1 MLPTI
6 EILNQAKDSDC
17 KVVLLEK
24 KKALAN
30 YFAKEQLTALQA
42 QLSKNKKLY
51 MNNGASFEAYYLKES
66 DEDSHEEAENLRH
79 AGWECFQKLK
89 ETQQTTIQLKSELKN
104 ENQVLEF
111 LEGLLLSSYTFEKYK
126 SKKSDFRLVNINLV
140 SSKITA
146 KHTEELLNVVKATF
160 IARDLVNEP
169 VISLTAEQ
177 LGKELMEHGKV
188 SGIKVEVLNHSKIKA
203 LKMGGLLSV
212 NLGSLL
218 PPTFSILEYKPKNA
232 INTKPYVLVGKGVV
246 YDTGGL
252 SLKPTPN
259 SMDMMKCDMAGAA
272 TVAGGIHAIALNKL
286 PVHVIGLI
294 PATDNRP
301 GQNAITPGD
310 VITMFDGQT
319 VEVLN
324 TDAEG
329 RLILADAIAYADK
342 YDPEWIMD
350 FATLTGSAVAAI
362 GPEGAV
368 MMGTMDS
375 QLKSQLTEAGNKSRE
390 RLVEFPLW
398 KIYHKQIESDIADLK
413 NLGGQYS
420 GAITAGVFLS
430 KFTKKPW
437 AHIDLAGPAYIK
449 SVDSY
454 RGKNGTGFGVRLI
467 YRFIQSLVE
476 EKHGKS
482 TKK

>member
-17 KVVLLEK
+17 KVILLEK
-24 KKALAN
+24 KKDLAN
-30 YFAKEQLTALQA
+30 YFGKDQLSALQA
-42 QLSKNKKLY
+42 QFAKNKKLY
-51 MNNGASFEAYYLKES
+51 INSGVSFEAYFLKES
-66 DEDSHEEAENLRH
+66 DEDAYEEAESLRH

-89 ETQQTTIQLKSELKN
+89 ENQQVSIQIRLELKN
-104 ENQVLEF
+104 EAQALDF
-111 LEGLLLSSYTFEKYK
+111 LEGLLLSCYTFEKYK
-126 SKKSDFRLVNINLV
+126 SKKSDFSLTNISLV

-160 IARDLVNEP
+160 VARDLVNEP

-177 LGKELMEHGKV
+177 LGKELIEQGKT
-188 SGIKVEVLNHSKIKA
+188 SGVKVEVLNHSKIKA

-329 RLILADAIAYADK
+329 RLIMADAIAYADK

-368 MMGTMDS
+368 MMGTMDN
-375 QLKSQLTEAGNKSRE
+375 QLKTQLTEAGNKCRE

-398 KIYHKQIESDIADLK
+398 KVYHKQIESDIADFK

-437 AHIDLAGPAYIK
+437 AHVDLAGPAYIK
-449 SVDSY
+449 GVDSY

-476 EKHGKS
+476 EKNGKS

>member
-6 EILNQAKDSDC
+6 EILNQEKDSDC
-17 KVVLLEK
+17 KVILLEK

-30 YFAKEQLTALQA
+30 YFIKEDLASMQA
-42 QLSKNKKLY
+42 QFSKNKKLLI
-51 MNNGASFEAYYLKES
+51 NKGASLEAYILKVSDQDPFEELENLRNAGWEFFQILKES
-66 DEDSHEEAENLRH
+66 PFTSIQIKAE
-79 AGWECFQKLK
+79 LK
-89 ETQQTTIQLKSELKN
+89 YETQMLD
-104 ENQVLEF
+104 F
-111 LEGLLLSSYTFEKYK
+111 LEGLLLSNYTFEKYK
-126 SKKSDFRLVNINLV
+126 SKKSEFSLDRITLV
-140 SSKITA
+140 SSKINTMQID
-146 KHTEELLNVVKATF
+146 ELLNIVKATF

-177 LGKELMEHGKV
+177 LGKELIQNGKE
-188 SGIKVEVLNHSKIKA
+188 SGYKVEVLNHSKIKA
-203 LKMGGLLSV
+203 LKMGGLLAV
-212 NLGSLL
+212 NFGSLL

-272 TVAGGIHAIALNKL
+272 AVAGGIHAIALNNL

-319 VEVLN
+319 VEVMN

-329 RLILADAIAYADK
+329 RLILADALAYADK
-342 YDPEWIMD
+342 FDPEWIMD

-368 MMGTMDS
+368 MMGNIDS
-375 QLKSQLTEAGNKSRE
+375 ELKSQLIAAGNKCRE

-398 KIYHKQIESDIADLK
+398 KVYHKQIDSDIADYK
-413 NLGGQYS
+413 NLGGPYS

-430 KFTKKPW
+430 KFTKRPW
-437 AHIDLAGPAYIK
+437 AHIDLAGPAYLKGI
-449 SVDSY
+449 DSY

-476 EKHGKS
+476 EKNGKS
-482 TKK
+482 SKK

>member
-42 QLSKNKKLY
+42 QLSKNKKLF

-126 SKKSDFRLVNINLV
+126 SKKSDFSLVNISLV

-398 KIYHKQIESDIADLK
+398 KVYHKQIESDIADLK

>member
-6 EILNQAKDSDC
+6 EILNQEKDSVC

-24 KKALAN
+24 KKTLAD
-30 YFAKEQLTALQA
+30 YFEKEDLPALQA

-51 MNNGASFEAYYLKES
+51 INKGASFQAYILKES
-66 DEDSHEEAENLRH
+66 DEDPFEEAENLRH
-79 AGWECFQKLK
+79 AGWELFQKLK
-89 ETQQTTIQLKSELKN
+89 ETQYTTIQIRSELNN
-104 ENQVLEF
+104 EFQVLEF
-111 LEGLLLSSYTFEKYK
+111 IEGLLLSSYTFEKYK
-126 SKKSDFRLVNINLV
+126 TKKSNFSLDIISLV
-140 SSKITA
+140 STKILA
-146 KHTEELLNVVKATF
+146 KHTKELVHLVKATF
-160 IARDLVNEP
+160 VARDLVNEP

-177 LGKELMEHGKV
+177 LGKELIHYGKE
-188 SGIKVEVLNHSKIKA
+188 SGVKVEVLNHNKIKA
-203 LKMGGLLSV
+203 LKMGGLLAV
-212 NLGSLL
+212 NFGSLL

-232 INTKPYVLVGKGVV
+232 INTKPYILVGKGIV

-272 TVAGGIHAIALNKL
+272 AVAGGIHAIALNKL
-286 PVHVIGLI
+286 PVHVIGLV

-329 RLILADAIAYADK
+329 RLILADALAYADK
-342 YDPEWIMD
+342 FDPEWIMD

-368 MMGTMDS
+368 MMGNMNA
-375 QLKSQLTEAGNKSRE
+375 QLKSQLCEAGNKCRE

-398 KIYHKQIESDIADLK
+398 NVYHKQIESDIADFK
-413 NLGGQYS
+413 NLGGAYA
-420 GAITAGVFLS
+420 GAITAGIFLS

-437 AHIDLAGPAYIK
+437 AHVDLAGPAYIK
-449 SVDSY
+449 TVDSY

-476 EKHGKS
+476 EKNGKS

>member
-126 SKKSDFRLVNINLV
+126 SKKSDFSLVNISLV

-398 KIYHKQIESDIADLK
+398 KVYHKQIESDIADLK

-437 AHIDLAGPAYIK
+437 AHIDLAGPAYLK

>member
-30 YFAKEQLTALQA
+30 YFDKEQLTALQA

-51 MNNGASFEAYYLKES
+51 INNGASFEAYYLKES

-104 ENQVLEF
+104 EYQVLEF
-111 LEGLLLSSYTFEKYK
+111 LEGFLLSSYTFEKYK
-126 SKKSDFRLVNINLV
+126 SKKSDFSLANISLV
-140 SSKITA
+140 SSKITP

-177 LGKELMEHGKV
+177 LGKELTEHGKV

-252 SLKPTPN
+252 SLKATPN

-398 KIYHKQIESDIADLK
+398 KVYHKQIESDIADLK

-467 YRFIQSLVE
+467 YSFIQSLVE